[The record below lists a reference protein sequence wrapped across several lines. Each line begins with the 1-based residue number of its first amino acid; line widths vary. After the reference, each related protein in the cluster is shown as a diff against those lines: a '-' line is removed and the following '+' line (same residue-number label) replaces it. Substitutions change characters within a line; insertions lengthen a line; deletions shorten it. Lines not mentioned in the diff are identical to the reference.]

1 MYTEEK
7 IILTFI
13 YKRSGKE
20 QLSITEIYLPLSI
33 ELGWYST
40 TDAQLFIQHCLKH
53 NLLKQTKKGIQPAF
67 DIAAIQ
73 IPNGFTPKKPYNIL
87 NTKKKTYYTKN
98 IYQDIIQTIASIK
111 KISLSDIEK
120 ELRMQVA
127 TKNIHHITAAFLY
140 TTQHHITLE
149 YDISDIEQAILQ
161 ENAE

>member
-1 MYTEEK
+1 MYSEEK
-7 IILTFI
+7 IILAFV

-73 IPNGFTPKKPYNIL
+73 IPNGFTPKKPYNIP
-87 NTKKKTYYTKN
+87 NTPKKTYYTKN

-127 TKNIHHITAAFLY
+127 TKNIHPITAAFLY
-140 TTQHHITLE
+140 TTQHNITLE

>member
-87 NTKKKTYYTKN
+87 NTQKKRITPKTYTK
-98 IYQDIIQTIASIK
+98 T
-111 KISLSDIEK
+111 
-120 ELRMQVA
+120 
-127 TKNIHHITAAFLY
+127 
-140 TTQHHITLE
+140 
-149 YDISDIEQAILQ
+149 
-161 ENAE
+161 